1 MKGSKNRRGLILLK
15 LYFLHVNK
23 HEYWYIITRISTL
36 KVFFF
41 GFVIRS
47 EHRIDILN
55 AKSIGKEHLNV
66 LITDP
71 FIEKTFSFW
80 DLVKKFKRSH
90 QRWSIKKVVL
100 FSTICLHHKWNG
112 TRLLSL
118 ESEWTTCL
126 MSCRTT

>member
-1 MKGSKNRRGLILLK
+1 MKGSKNRRGLMLLK

-23 HEYWYIITRISTL
+23 HEILIYYNKDIHA
-36 KVFFF
+36 KKFFF

-55 AKSIGKEHLNV
+55 AKSIGKEHLSV

-90 QRWSIKKVVL
+90 QRWSTKKVVL
-100 FSTICLHHKWNG
+100 FSTICLHHK
-112 TRLLSL
+112 
-118 ESEWTTCL
+118 
-126 MSCRTT
+126 